1 MTMQDNNQDR
11 DKQFVDSIKS
21 ELNESVGNI
30 NASDLSVINQARQQ
44 ALDKKSGQK
53 TSWIFI
59 PAGAIATACLAV
71 VVYSSM
77 QVTPVSID
85 GQSLVQENQAQEN
98 QVQENQVQENQE
110 LVSTLEGFDY
120 YEDPEISEELDFLE
134 WLDAYESSS

>member
-30 NASDLSVINQARQQ
+30 NASDLSAINQARQQ

-59 PAGAIATACLAV
+59 PVGAIATACLAV

-98 QVQENQVQENQE
+98 QE
-110 LVSTLEGFDY
+110 LVSTLESFNFTKILKSVKNWIFMNGLRPMSHQVEFD
-120 YEDPEISEELDFLE
+120 
-134 WLDAYESSS
+134 